1 MYKRYHPLVWILT
14 ILPIIILSFG
24 IPYYNRNNVIFG
36 FNFMSFFLIIM
47 DLVTISLTAIA
58 YYIEKNTC
66 QKRKQ

>member
-1 MYKRYHPLVWILT
+1 VYKRYHPLVWILT

-58 YYIEKNTC
+58 YYIEKNTS